1 MAHFWL
7 KIPLCL
13 GLTYGSFLV
22 KDSPVFR
29 AYIWLIF
36 WLKTLLCLGLTYG
49 SFLVKDSPV
58 FRSYIWLISG

>member
-1 MAHFWL
+1 MAH
-7 KIPLCL
+7 
-13 GLTYGSFLV
+13 FLV

-36 WLKTLLCLGLTYG
+36 CLKTLLCLGLTYG